1 MIYMLP
7 PLALADATIL
17 LRSCFIRSPISF
29 IQIIYISGK
38 LLQDL
43 HTRSL
48 GQSSGKR
55 KRLIILSTKTATL
68 MTESYLHPVVD
79 RALTPVNETRN
90 VEDWN
95 KVNNFPGVV
104 PRTERTPNEL

>member
-1 MIYMLP
+1 
-7 PLALADATIL
+7 
-17 LRSCFIRSPISF
+17 
-29 IQIIYISGK
+29 
-38 LLQDL
+38 
-43 HTRSL
+43 
-48 GQSSGKR
+48 
-55 KRLIILSTKTATL
+55 

-104 PRTERTPNEL
+104 ARTERTPNEL